1 MQLRP
6 PSTRRKILS
15 LILAGTAALALVG
28 SPVLARAR
36 RTKPAAAKKAVDHGG
51 KRAAPRRTRPVIEK
65 KTDDGGAAT
74 RRAPPV
80 VETET
85 ESEDERAPEAPRTR
99 PARAE
104 AESEES
110 GESRET
116 AETAESGDTG
126 EGGEDGENGERP
138 RPVAPANKAKRGAI
152 VRASSEVSAYTDTD
166 SVHVLSP
173 TVAGSVGDAIAG
185 WSVSGSYLVDAVSA
199 ASVDIVSTA
208 SSHWVERRHVGSASA
223 NFGAGDAQV
232 TLAGGFSREPD
243 YLSLSGGGMVSLE
256 LNDKNFMPFLG
267 GSYGHDLVG
276 RTGDPQSLWPT
287 LDKVSLKTGATFV
300 VDRSTIAALSIDG
313 IFERGYLA
321 KPYRYLPVVAPGV
334 AASIPAGAS
343 VAVVRSVNEYSV
355 AENVPTQRDRF
366 AVAGRIAHRS
376 AGATFRGDQRFYRDS
391 WGLLASTTDIHE
403 FIDLGKRVVVWPHL
417 RGHLQRGVTFWR
429 RVVEQVPD
437 PAGGE
442 PGIPRFRAGD
452 RELGPLYTLTGGLG
466 LKVTLNADAAA
477 PWTIALQVDGMYTR
491 YLDAVYI
498 TRRMALFSAFNF
510 EAAF

>member
-1 MQLRP
+1 
-6 PSTRRKILS
+6 
-15 LILAGTAALALVG
+15 
-28 SPVLARAR
+28 
-36 RTKPAAAKKAVDHGG
+36 
-51 KRAAPRRTRPVIEK
+51 
-65 KTDDGGAAT
+65 
-74 RRAPPV
+74 
-80 VETET
+80 
-85 ESEDERAPEAPRTR
+85 
-99 PARAE
+99 
-104 AESEES
+104 
-110 GESRET
+110 
-116 AETAESGDTG
+116 
-126 EGGEDGENGERP
+126 
-138 RPVAPANKAKRGAI
+138 
-152 VRASSEVSAYTDTD
+152 
-166 SVHVLSP
+166 
-173 TVAGSVGDAIAG
+173 
-185 WSVSGSYLVDAVSA
+185 
-199 ASVDIVSTA
+199 
-208 SSHWVERRHVGSASA
+208 
-223 NFGAGDAQV
+223 
-232 TLAGGFSREPD
+232 
-243 YLSLSGGGMVSLE
+243 
-256 LNDKNFMPFLG
+256 
-267 GSYGHDLVG
+267 
-276 RTGDPQSLWPT
+276 
-287 LDKVSLKTGATFV
+287 
-300 VDRSTIAALSIDG
+300 
-313 IFERGYLA
+313 
-321 KPYRYLPVVAPGV
+321 V